1 MIRKR
6 PAILISVVLAL
17 LLIGAAVYIVSL
29 SERNAVLSSTIE
41 TLQQNADTMKEQ
53 FFGTAEED
61 APQAESGTPP
71 ESAPPAQQSDAERAA
86 IAAVTGYMQVL
97 NQVTDTTTRQQQ
109 IDAIQNYATDH
120 AQKELWG
127 DTPVQ
132 SDTGSDGENSAFSQ
146 TCTQAAAYTSVV
158 DANTIDVFG
167 VYLTQLTGGDVQTG
181 GTILVTARCVQQN
194 GRWLVDTARQSVPN
208 NLSIENFVVE

>member
-1 MIRKR
+1 MIQKR
-6 PAILISVVLAL
+6 TAILISAVLAL
-17 LLIGAAVYIVSL
+17 LLIGAVVCTVSL
-29 SERNAVLSSTIE
+29 FERNAVLSSTIE
-41 TLQQNADTMKEQ
+41 TLQQNANTMKEQ
-53 FFGTAEED
+53 LFGTEEED
-61 APQAESGTPP
+61 TPQAESNTPQ
-71 ESAPPAQQSDAERAA
+71 ESAPLAQQSDAEREA

-97 NQVTDTTTRQQQ
+97 NQVTNTTTRQQQ

-132 SDTGSDGENSAFSQ
+132 SDTGGDGENTAFSQ
-146 TCTQAAAYTSVV
+146 TCTQVAAYISIV

-208 NLSIENFVVE
+208 NLSIDNFVVE

>member
-1 MIRKR
+1 
-6 PAILISVVLAL
+6 VLVL

-41 TLQQNADTMKEQ
+41 TLQHNADTMKEQ

-61 APQAESGTPP
+61 TPQESTPL
-71 ESAPPAQQSDAERAA
+71 AQQSDAERAA
-86 IAAVTGYMQVL
+86 IDAVAGYMQVL
-97 NQVTDTTTRQQQ
+97 NQVTNTTTRQQQ

-132 SDTGSDGENSAFSQ
+132 SDTGGDGENTAFSQ
-146 TCTQAAAYTSVV
+146 TCTQAAAYTSIV

-167 VYLTQLTGGDVQTG
+167 VYLTQLTGGEVQTG

-194 GRWLVDTARQSVPN
+194 GQWLVDTARQSVPN
-208 NLSIENFVVE
+208 NLSIENFVME

>member
-1 MIRKR
+1 M
-6 PAILISVVLAL
+6 LAL
-17 LLIGAAVYIVSL
+17 LLIGAVVCTVSL
-29 SERNAVLSSTIE
+29 FERNAVLSSTIE

-53 FFGTAEED
+53 FFETEEED
-61 APQAESGTPP
+61 APRVESGTPQ
-71 ESAPPAQQSDAERAA
+71 ESTPSAQQSDAERAA
-86 IAAVTGYMQVL
+86 VDAVAGYMQVL

-109 IDAIQNYATDH
+109 IDAIQNYATEH

-132 SDTGSDGENSAFSQ
+132 SDTGGNAENTAFSQ
-146 TCTQAAAYTSVV
+146 TCTQVAAYTSVV

-181 GTILVTARCVQQN
+181 GTILVTTRCVQQN

-208 NLSIENFVVE
+208 NLSVENFVVE